1 RRNRCCVRLLAAAG
15 ASQVQ
20 RATPRSPEGRK
31 RKGGRR
37 SRIRRGSRRR
47 PGRRCSLP
55 GCSSRRLRNGPGLDV
70 HLAATA
76 SHWLWPR
83 RALDRH
89 HGKGRHRRP
98 ARRDAPARS
107 PQGQKLDEGVRRVG
121 AVIARKSIVLLAAFY
136 VFVAGYA
143 SAQTKPRVV
152 HVFVALA
159 DNAHQGIVPVP
170 PVLGNGDDPGR
181 NLYWG
186 AAFGVRTFFKNAP
199 EWTEIY
205 SFKPSNSF
213 VLERSVFRHHND
225 EVLLVADAYRGSA
238 IKQALTDFF
247 RAAAGIPAKE
257 SAAGAYTGLAFRVPT
272 TADLVVY
279 VGHDGLM
286 DFPLTV
292 DFEGRSESTRA
303 AIILACASR
312 SYFRALLRESKA

>member
-1 RRNRCCVRLLAAAG
+1 
-15 ASQVQ
+15 
-20 RATPRSPEGRK
+20 
-31 RKGGRR
+31 
-37 SRIRRGSRRR
+37 
-47 PGRRCSLP
+47 
-55 GCSSRRLRNGPGLDV
+55 
-70 HLAATA
+70 
-76 SHWLWPR
+76 
-83 RALDRH
+83 
-89 HGKGRHRRP
+89 
-98 ARRDAPARS
+98 
-107 PQGQKLDEGVRRVG
+107 
-121 AVIARKSIVLLAAFY
+121 VIARKSIVLLAAFY

-312 SYFRALLRESKA
+312 SYFRALLRESKATPLLWTNGLMAPEAYTLKAALDGWMLQESKEEIRKRAAAAYAKYQKCTDAAALRLFSSDW